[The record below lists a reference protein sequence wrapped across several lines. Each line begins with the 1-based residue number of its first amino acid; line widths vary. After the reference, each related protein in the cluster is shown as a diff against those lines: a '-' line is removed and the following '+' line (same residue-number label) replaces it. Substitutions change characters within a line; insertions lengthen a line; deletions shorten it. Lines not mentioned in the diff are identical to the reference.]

1 MPQISQHPLF
11 WDWDINDDNQIVSF
25 ALDNLPVWPSDDDGQ
40 DDDEADYETPLDPWA
55 EEAEND
61 YEKEDDLNDEEDNA
75 DYEDQQSNPETYNPN
90 E

>member
-11 WDWDINDDNQIVSF
+11 WDWDTNDDNQIVPF
-25 ALDNLPVWPSDDDGQ
+25 ALDGWPSSDDDGQ
-40 DDDEADYETPLDPWA
+40 DDDDETPLDPWA
-55 EEAEND
+55 EEAEED
-61 YEKEDDLNDEEDNA
+61 YEGEDDLNDEEDNA